1 MAKHE
6 WDIYVWSS
14 KIDFLIWISE
24 LMIFATE
31 TMEEILQIKYKS
43 QLKTI
48 NFPLILR
55 IQGFKGEVIV
65 FYFKKC

>member
-43 QLKTI
+43 IENYQ
-48 NFPLILR
+48 FPLNFADAR
-55 IQGFKGEVIV
+55 V
-65 FYFKKC
+65 

>member
-1 MAKHE
+1 
-6 WDIYVWSS
+6 
-14 KIDFLIWISE
+14 
-24 LMIFATE
+24 MIFATE

-55 IQGFKGEVIV
+55 IQGFKGSVNFVYALNNVDISCR
-65 FYFKKC
+65 KL

>member
-55 IQGFKGEVIV
+55 MQGFKG
-65 FYFKKC
+65 